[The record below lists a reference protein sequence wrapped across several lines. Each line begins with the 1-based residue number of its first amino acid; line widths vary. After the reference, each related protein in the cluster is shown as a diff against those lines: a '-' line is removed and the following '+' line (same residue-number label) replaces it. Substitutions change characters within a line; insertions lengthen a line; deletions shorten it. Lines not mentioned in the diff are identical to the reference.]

1 MIQELHTH
9 QRGKLRTLHNNDL
22 FLQST
27 YADSWSIITEGIAL
41 RAPPCCHILSI
52 WVFMPFAVEG
62 NVVSNSNNVKMII
75 FFMMISFVVNFG
87 AKLRQFQTL
96 SKKVGSNSLY
106 LQNFCYLL
114 IIRVLYP
121 RKKIC
126 GSKFEVLL
134 LILVVFHEFS

>member
-1 MIQELHTH
+1 
-9 QRGKLRTLHNNDL
+9 
-22 FLQST
+22 
-27 YADSWSIITEGIAL
+27 
-41 RAPPCCHILSI
+41 
-52 WVFMPFAVEG
+52 
-62 NVVSNSNNVKMII
+62 
-75 FFMMISFVVNFG
+75 MISFVVNFG

-106 LQNFCYLL
+106 LQFFCYLL
-114 IIRVLYP
+114 IIRVLYT